1 MGHPIEI
8 LRQILIDEFSGDLP
22 PGVHPVPGWCAD
34 PQFFPGATGL
44 LSASSWDEVK
54 PGSEGVLDE
63 HLPAPIGGVIVL
75 GNYQASITS
84 YRRILSGEIG
94 GLPTTWRNLAKLL
107 GAVPPCEVF
116 LTNAYIGFP
125 DSTSDIANFPTTPE
139 YTQRCQRLLATTI
152 SLLQPRCV
160 VAMGT
165 PAARMLAATVTALM
179 AWRPWPGLATLA
191 GAGTRI
197 VPGCE
202 MDGATFTSV
211 AVAHPSSRI
220 SNVQRTL
227 EAGLVEAASQP
238 GAGAQ

>member
-1 MGHPIEI
+1 MLTE
-8 LRQILIDEFSGDLP
+8 EFSAGLP
-22 PGVHPVPGWCAD
+22 PGVHPVPEWCAD

-44 LSASSWDEVK
+44 LSAPSWSEVR
-54 PGSEGVLDE
+54 PGSAGVLDE
-63 HLPAPIGGVIVL
+63 CPSAPIGGVIVL
-75 GNYQASITS
+75 GNYQSTISS

-107 GAVPPCEVF
+107 EAVPPRDVF
-116 LTNAYIGFP
+116 LTNAYIGCP
-125 DSTSDIANFPTTPE
+125 DSGSDNQKFPTNPE

-152 SLLQPRCV
+152 SLLRPRCI

-165 PAARMLAATVTALM
+165 PAARMLAATVPAL
-179 AWRPWPGLATLA
+179 APWRPWPGLAKLS
-191 GAGTRI
+191 GRGSRL

-202 MDGATFTSV
+202 VDGVNFTAV

-227 EAGLVEAASQP
+227 EAVLVQAATEPDASAVIHP
-238 GAGAQ
+238 